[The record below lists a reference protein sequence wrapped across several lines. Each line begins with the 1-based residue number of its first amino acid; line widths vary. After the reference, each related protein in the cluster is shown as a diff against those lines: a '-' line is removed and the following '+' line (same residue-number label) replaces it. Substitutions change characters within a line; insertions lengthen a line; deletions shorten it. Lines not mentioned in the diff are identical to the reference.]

1 MPFHEPEGHARSM
14 SPEQCFADT
23 EACAH
28 HIAER
33 IGADLRVA
41 APLGLGKPHA
51 LLNALYRLT
60 RNDTSRSLSLY
71 TALSLTRPRP
81 AGGLEARFVGPF
93 AERHFGADAVDPEY
107 AVDQALNALPS
118 NVAVHEFY
126 MQSGA
131 LLHSGSAQRNYIS
144 QNYTHVARDLA
155 VQDINLLVQL
165 VARRE
170 TADGVRYSLSC
181 NPDLTLDF
189 IERVVQSGKPRPLC
203 VAVVHPDLP
212 YVSGHAE
219 VPRDYFDLELSTAAS
234 PPLFAVPRQPLD
246 AVEYALGMHA
256 SALVRDGGCLQIGI
270 GALSDALVHALRW
283 RQQDNTQWRRALVA
297 LDPRGGTHALAARM
311 GGLAP
316 FRTGLYGASE
326 MVMDGFMHLQ
336 RAGVLKRRA
345 WDNLGLERAA
355 ASGRL
360 SPDTPGGHY
369 LRGAFFLGSR
379 ELYEWIGALE
389 ADDPDALD
397 MCRVSN
403 VNQLYGDH
411 QALASLQRRGARFFN
426 TCMMATL
433 LGSAVSDALEDG
445 DVVSGVGG
453 QYNFVAMAHEL
464 TDGRSALMLR
474 STRQGRGGV
483 ETNIRWNYGH
493 ATIARHLR
501 DLFVT
506 EYGVADLRGKTDSE
520 CVEAM
525 LSIAD
530 ARFIDALAAEA
541 KAHGKLA
548 ADFQVP
554 ERWRNNRPE
563 YLQAALAPWKAKGVL
578 VPFPFGSD
586 FTEVEQRLLP
596 ALEWLKL
603 RSGHGRGKWD
613 ILRAALRPGAPVQ
626 GEQEA
631 IARMALDRPAGI
643 GERVLRRLLTA
654 ALRKTGSPV
663 PDAATA
669 TPPPREEDHA
679 AG

>member
-1 MPFHEPEGHARSM
+1 M
-14 SPEQCFADT
+14 SPEQCHTDT
-23 EACAH
+23 ETCAQQ
-28 HIAER
+28 IAER

-60 RNDTSRSLSLY
+60 KADTSRSLSLY
-71 TALSLTRPRP
+71 TALSLTRPHP
-81 AGGLEARFVGPF
+81 APGLEARFVGPF

-107 AVDQALNALPS
+107 AIDQARNALPS

-131 LLHSGSAQRNYIS
+131 LLNSGSAQRNYIS

-170 TADGVRYSLSC
+170 TPDGVRYSLSS
-181 NPDLTLDF
+181 NPDLTFDF
-189 IERVVQSGKPRPLC
+189 IDRVVQSGKPRPLC

-212 YVSGHAE
+212 YITGHAE
-219 VPRDYFDLELSTAAS
+219 VGREYFDVELRTETA
-234 PPLFAVPRQPLD
+234 PPLFAVPRQPID
-246 AVEYALGMHA
+246 MVEYALGMHA

-270 GALSDALVHALRW
+270 GALSDALVYALRW
-283 RQQDNTQWRRALVA
+283 RQEDNTQWRRALVA
-297 LDPRGGTHALAARM
+297 LDPRGSTHALAARM

-316 FRTGLYGASE
+316 LRTGLYGASE

-336 RAGVLKRRA
+336 RAGILKRRA
-345 WDNLGLERAA
+345 WDNMALERAA
-355 ASGRL
+355 ACGRL
-360 SPDTPGGHY
+360 PAETPGGHY

-379 ELYEWIGALE
+379 ELYRWLGELDAR
-389 ADDPDALD
+389 DPDALD

-411 QALASLQRRGARFFN
+411 QMLATLQRRGARFFN

-433 LGSAVSDALEDG
+433 LGSAVSDGLEDG
-445 DVVSGVGG
+445 GVVSGVGG
-453 QYNFVAMAHEL
+453 QYNFVAMAHEIN
-464 TDGRSALMLR
+464 DGRSILMLR
-474 STRQGRGGV
+474 STRQGRGGA

-493 ATIARHLR
+493 TTIPRHLR
-501 DLFVT
+501 DLYVT

-520 CVEAM
+520 CIEAM

-530 ARFIDALAAEA
+530 ARFIDALCAEA

-548 ADFQVP
+548 ADFQIP

-563 YLQAALAPWKAKGVL
+563 HLKQMLAPWKAKGQL
-578 VPFPFGSD
+578 APFPFGSD
-586 FTEVEQRLLP
+586 FTDVEQRLLP
-596 ALEWLKL
+596 ALEWLKR
-603 RSGHGRGKWD
+603 RSATWRGKAE
-613 ILRAALRPGAPVQ
+613 ILRAAMVPGDAAG
-626 GEQEA
+626 GEDEA
-631 IARMALDRPAGI
+631 LERMALARPSGM
-643 GERVLRRLLTA
+643 GERVQRRLLKA
-654 ALRKTGSPV
+654 ALRQTAERQAAPV
-663 PDAATA
+663 SASAATTPVRA
-669 TPPPREEDHA
+669 TREDS
-679 AG
+679 